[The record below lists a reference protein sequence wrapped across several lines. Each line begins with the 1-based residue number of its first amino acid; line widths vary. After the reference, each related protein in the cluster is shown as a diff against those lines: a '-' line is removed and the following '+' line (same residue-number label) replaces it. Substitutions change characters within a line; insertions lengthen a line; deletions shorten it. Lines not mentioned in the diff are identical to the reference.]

1 MNLIKRV
8 VAALAL
14 AGFAGSAAA
23 QSMEDGSSIKT
34 SSRGLGG
41 GEAFIEAL
49 RDGKIGDAI
58 NLLRGKPTLVNFR
71 SSSGRTG
78 LLVAI
83 ESRERD
89 WVGYLLQKGADP
101 NLAGGNGDTPLI
113 AAARLGQQ
121 EVAEWLVSEGA
132 KVDLANRMGETA
144 LIVAVQNRHVPMVR
158 LLVSSGADPDK
169 PDSAAG
175 YSARDY
181 AKRDS
186 RTPELLRLI
195 EAKKPKP

>member
-1 MNLIKRV
+1 MNLFKRAM
-8 VAALAL
+8 AALAL
-14 AGFAGSAAA
+14 ASFAGSAAA
-23 QSMEDGSSIKT
+23 QSMEDVGSIKT
-34 SSRGLGG
+34 SSSRGVG
-41 GEAFIEAL
+41 GEIFIEAL

-58 NLLRGKPTLVNFR
+58 NLLREKPSLVNYR
-71 SSSGRTG
+71 STSGRTG

-101 NLAGGNGDTPLI
+101 NLPGGNGDTPLI

-132 KVDLANRMGETA
+132 KIDSANRMGETA

-158 LLVSSGADPDK
+158 LLVGSGADPDR